1 MNMANHT
8 AESAVTIPLKDL
20 EKLIRRAVHDE
31 ITKLIQRQPAIFYL
45 DPQTPIYED
54 LANIA
59 RLKKR
64 GKAKVYSRQ
73 EAFGG

>member
-1 MNMANHT
+1 MANHT
-8 AESAVTIPLKDL
+8 AEAVVTIPLRDL
-20 EKLIRRAVHDE
+20 EKFIRRAVHDE
-31 ITKLIQRQPAIFYL
+31 ITKLVRQQPAIFYL
-45 DPQTPIYED
+45 EPATPLYED
-54 LANIA
+54 LATIA

>member
-1 MNMANHT
+1 MANHI
-8 AESAVTIPLKDL
+8 AEATVTIPLRDL

-31 ITKLIQRQPAIFYL
+31 ITKLMQRQPAFFNL
-45 DPQTPIYED
+45 EPQTPLYED
-54 LANIA
+54 LATIT

>member
-8 AESAVTIPLKDL
+8 AASAVTIPLKDL
-20 EKLIRRAVHDE
+20 EKLIRHAVHDE
-31 ITKLIQRQPAIFYL
+31 ITKLMQQQPALFYL
-45 DPQTPIYED
+45 EPQTPLYED
-54 LANIA
+54 LATIA

>member
-1 MNMANHT
+1 MANHT
-8 AESAVTIPLKDL
+8 AELAVTIPLKDL

-31 ITKLIQRQPAIFYL
+31 IDKLLQRQPAIFYL
-45 DPQTPIYED
+45 RPQTPLYED
-54 LANIA
+54 LATIA